1 MHPSDQGTRDHA
13 RRGVI
18 LALVAATLFGLSA
31 PYSKLLLRDA
41 SPQLVA
47 GLLYLGSGVGLS
59 LLWAGRRVARKSTN
73 PLTRRDVPWL
83 ASAILA
89 GGVLAP
95 LCLIAGI
102 ALTSASTASL
112 LLNLEAVFTAGL
124 AWIVFGE
131 AFHKRI
137 AFGMAVI
144 IAGGVVLSWDGRVE
158 ATGIIGP
165 LLVAA
170 STFCWGLDNN
180 LTQKVASGDAVQ
192 LGMLKGLV
200 AGGVNTGLALALG
213 AAWPGGTHLAGI
225 LALGLV
231 CYGASLVLFVLAL
244 RHIGA
249 ARTGASF
256 SIAPFIATAASLI
269 VFRERPGV
277 AFMIAAVLMAIG
289 VWLLVTDSSVAD
301 PRRATVQDLSD

>member
-1 MHPSDQGTRDHA
+1 MHPSDQGTRDHS
-13 RRGVI
+13 RRGVF
-18 LALVAATLFGLSA
+18 LALVAATLFGISA
-31 PYSKLLLRDA
+31 PFSKLLLRGA
-41 SPQLVA
+41 SPQLFA

-59 LLWAGRRVARKSTN
+59 LLWLGRRARGKATN

-83 ASAILA
+83 AGAILA

-95 LCLIAGI
+95 LCLIAGL
-102 ALTSASTASL
+102 ALTPASTASL

-124 AWIVFGE
+124 AWFVFGE
-131 AFHKRI
+131 QFHKRI
-137 AFGMAVI
+137 AFGMVVI
-144 IAGGVVLSWDGRVE
+144 IAGGVVLSWGGRVE
-158 ATGIIGP
+158 SSGIVGP

-180 LTQKVASGDAVQ
+180 LTQRVSSGDAVQ

-200 AGGVNTGLALALG
+200 AGTVNTGLALALG
-213 AAWPGGTHLAGI
+213 AVWPGAAHLGWI
-225 LALGLV
+225 LVLGLA

-256 SIAPFIATAASLI
+256 SIAPFIATATSLA
-269 VFRERPGV
+269 VFRERPGT

-289 VWLLVTDSSVAD
+289 VWLLVSESSAPD
-301 PRRATVQDLSD
+301 ARRATVQDLPD